1 MKDMSK
7 GNTEWLR
14 KQLQMSVTNNATL
27 NTMCYFLF
35 IIGGVGL
42 SP

>member
-1 MKDMSK
+1 MWTR
-7 GNTEWLR
+7 TEYVFAEVFLLVGR
-14 KQLQMSVTNNATL
+14 D
-27 NTMCYFLF
+27 YFLF